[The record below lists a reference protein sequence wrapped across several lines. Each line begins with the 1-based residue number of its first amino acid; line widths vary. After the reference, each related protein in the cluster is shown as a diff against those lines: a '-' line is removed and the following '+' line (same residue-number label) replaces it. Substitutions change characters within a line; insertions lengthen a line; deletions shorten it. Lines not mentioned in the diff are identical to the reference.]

1 MGASTEK
8 AAVTL
13 ADCAD
18 IITANGIHTVE
29 CIFTDTWGMPRGK
42 RLPVEQ
48 FLTGAGFAISAVAFS
63 WNFRSDVE
71 ATPWFERDMGAPD
84 MKAVPD
90 LGSFR
95 IAGWE
100 EGMAT

>member
-1 MGASTEK
+1 MASHT
-8 AAVTL
+8 ATAPTTM
-13 ADCAD
+13 ADCAK
-18 IITANGIHTVE
+18 IIEQNQIHTVE

-48 FLTGAGFAISAVAFS
+48 FLSGAGFAIAAVAFS

-90 LGSFR
+90 LQSFR
-95 IAGWE
+95 IA
-100 EGMAT
+100 